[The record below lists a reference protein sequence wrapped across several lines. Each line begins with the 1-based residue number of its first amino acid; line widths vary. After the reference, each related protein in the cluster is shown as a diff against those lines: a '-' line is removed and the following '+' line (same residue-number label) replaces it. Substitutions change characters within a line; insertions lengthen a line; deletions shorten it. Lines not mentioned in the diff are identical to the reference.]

1 MWLGPIKS
9 GCMKFPAGLRTILH
23 PGIFGGSSCSAAP
36 TPKRGQADNIWRLKP
51 RANDNRC
58 EAIRLHQV
66 VNGYSG
72 IGLQHA
78 RDKKKLRLASLF
90 GEAPIHP
97 PNHRASPR
105 LLSVTESVALPPPQK
120 RRSMSNISKFSVRE
134 WPGIAADPFRA
145 VDRRCSGYSV
155 VVSLDRPAPS
165 TQANC

>member
-23 PGIFGGSSCSAAP
+23 PGAMARPAP
-36 TPKRGQADNIWRLKP
+36 RHARPKRRQADNICRLKL
-51 RANDNRC
+51 RANANRC

-90 GEAPIHP
+90 GEAPIYP
-97 PNHRASPR
+97 RYHRASPR
-105 LLSVTESVALPPPQK
+105 LLSVTESVALPPLQK
-120 RRSMSNISKFSVRE
+120 GRSMSNISKFSVRE
-134 WPGIAADPFRA
+134 WLVPPVLLPIFFGLLIAAA
-145 VDRRCSGYSV
+145 VV
-155 VVSLDRPAPS
+155 I
-165 TQANC
+165 QW